1 MKWLLGSDADHTNQ
15 THEVVRVHVWYH
27 LQACGDWEQ
36 ALHVAEQSDRIN
48 LKATHC
54 SYAHLHEANGNV
66 EAAIKHHQ
74 LADTHR

>member
-1 MKWLLGSDADHTNQ
+1 MLVIRGENQ
-15 THEVVRVHVWYH
+15 ACEGCKNGTHVHLY

-36 ALHVAEQSDRIN
+36 ALRVAEQSDRIN

-54 SYAHLHEANGNV
+54 NYAQLHEAHGNV